1 MLYSFGGKNNDY
13 PSKSALSKGA
23 SFEVRKTKKINLR
36 AFCSEIFRLML
47 YSIIVIIVAVIG
59 VIAVIAQHKDAGY
72 EADE

>member
-1 MLYSFGGKNNDY
+1 
-13 PSKSALSKGA
+13 
-23 SFEVRKTKKINLR
+23 
-36 AFCSEIFRLML
+36 ML